1 MQQQRPC
8 ETIIAK
14 NGLVFVKLTPN
25 KFNLT
30 FDVNNKNIMLPSII
44 NFDLIQLLEQLNPN
58 IFESIITTQDGKV
71 GEDGKVGK
79 MDILLRDIFCDLGLP
94 QYYLAFNIYKYDYE
108 TNKIVFKFVANA
120 NATMYPAEVELLPIQ
135 CINLQFHIVNCHSIK
150 INCDMDL
157 IDKHNIPSF
166 SEKMIGNIIY
176 NIFNRLKQFIE
187 KLTF

>member
-8 ETIIAK
+8 ETIIEK

-30 FDVNNKNIMLPSII
+30 FDVNNKNIMLSSII

-58 IFESIITTQDGKV
+58 IFESIITIQDGK
-71 GEDGKVGK
+71 DCK

-94 QYYLAFNIYKYDYE
+94 QYYLAFNIHKYHYE
-108 TNKIVFKFVANA
+108 TNKIVFKFVASANT
-120 NATMYPAEVELLPIQ
+120 NATIYQAEVELLPIQ